1 MGKPYRTGRAVRL
14 SWTMVSSIS
23 AALGAMLV
31 MAGAQAQQPAAGAAA
46 APEMTPAEVEAGK
59 KIYFERCAGCHGVL
73 RKGAT
78 GKNLEPHWSRK
89 AADGSVTEGGTL
101 RLGTARLEK
110 IIGLGTEGG
119 MVNYDDILTKEE
131 INLMAR
137 YIQRTPDV
145 PPEFSLKD
153 MEASWKLLVPVAER
167 PKSQQSKVNLK
178 NVFAITLRDAGKL
191 ALVDGDTKQI
201 WKILDTGYA
210 VHISRLSASGRYVY
224 TVGRDGLVTLIDLW
238 FAEPR
243 TVATVKLG
251 ADARSV
257 DTSKFKGFE
266 DKYLIGGTY
275 WPPQFSIM
283 DGETLKP
290 IKIVST
296 RGNTVDGEYHPE
308 PRVASIVSSQIKP
321 EWVVNV
327 KETGQIML
335 VDYSDIKNLRTTTI
349 ESAKF
354 LHDGGWDI
362 SKRYFLVAANA
373 SHKIAAVD
381 TKTGKLAALVDTK
394 KIPHPGRGANFMH
407 PQFGPVWAT
416 GHLGDAVVTLISTPS
431 DKPAHAKFKQYNWK
445 IVQELKMPGAGNL
458 FVKTH
463 PKSSNLW
470 ADLPMNPERDNAESV
485 YVYDLKDLSKPPK
498 KLDVA
503 KDSGLPQTKALR
515 RATHP
520 EYNMAGDEVWIS
532 LWGGKTDQSAIVVY
546 DDKTLKLK
554 KVITDPAIVT
564 PTGKFNVYNT
574 QHDIY

>member
-1 MGKPYRTGRAVRL
+1 MGTWKLNHVAAVAMSMLAMGAYAQTASPTKGGEAPPMTQAEMEVGR
-14 SWTMVSSIS
+14 
-23 AALGAMLV
+23 
-31 MAGAQAQQPAAGAAA
+31 
-46 APEMTPAEVEAGK
+46 

-78 GKNLEPHWSRK
+78 GKNLEPYWSK
-89 AADGSVTEGGTL
+89 KLPDGTVQEGGTL
-101 RLGTARLEK
+101 RLGTDRLEK
-110 IIGLGTEGG
+110 IIAYGTEGG
-119 MVNYDDILTKEE
+119 MVNYDDILSKDEL
-131 INLMAR
+131 NVMAR
-137 YIQRTPDV
+137 YIQQVPDA

-153 MEASWKLLVPVAER
+153 MENSWKLLVPVDQR
-167 PKSQQSKVNLK
+167 PKKQLNKINLK
-178 NVFAITLRDAGKL
+178 NVFAITLRDTGKL
-191 ALVDGDTKQI
+191 ALIDGDTKEI
-201 WKILDTGYA
+201 WQVLDTGYA

-238 FAEPR
+238 YEKPT

-257 DTSKFKGFE
+257 DTSKFKGYE

-275 WPPQFSIM
+275 WPPQYSIM

-290 IKIVST
+290 RKIVST

-308 PRVASIVSSQIKP
+308 PRVASIVASLTKP

-335 VDYSDIKNLRTTTI
+335 VDYSDIDNLKSTTI
-349 ESAKF
+349 ASAKF
-354 LHDGGWDI
+354 LHDGGWDM

-381 TKTGKLAALVDTK
+381 TKTGKLAALVSTK
-394 KIPHPGRGANFMH
+394 KIPHPGRGANFVH

-416 GHLGDAVVTLISTPS
+416 GHLGDAAITLISTPS
-431 DKPAHAKFKQYNWK
+431 DEAKYAKYKQHNWK
-445 IVQELKMPGAGNL
+445 VVQEVKTVGAGNL

-463 PKSSNLW
+463 PKSSHLW
-470 ADLPMNPERDNAESV
+470 ADVPMNPERENAESV
-485 YVYDLKDLSKPPK
+485 FVYDLKDLNKEPV

-520 EYNMAGDEVWIS
+520 EYNQAGDEVWIS

-554 KVITDPAIVT
+554 KVITDPRIVT

-574 QHDIY
+574 QHDVY

>member
-1 MGKPYRTGRAVRL
+1 MTTPKLSRL
-14 SWTMVSSIS
+14 
-23 AALGAMLV
+23 ALALFATLSV
-31 MAGAQAQQPAAGAAA
+31 GAQAQTQQPQ
-46 APEMTPAEVEAGK
+46 APAMTQAEKEIGK

-78 GKNLEPHWSRK
+78 GKNLEPHWTK
-89 AADGSVTEGGTL
+89 KLPDGTMQEGGTL
-101 RLGTARLEK
+101 KLGTARLDK
-110 IIGLGTEGG
+110 IIALGTEGG

-131 INLMAR
+131 IDIMAR
-137 YIQRTPDV
+137 YIQHVPDV

-153 MEASWKLLVPVAER
+153 MEASWKLIVPVDQR
-167 PKSQQSKVNLK
+167 PKKPQHKVNLK
-178 NVFAITLRDAGKL
+178 NIFAITLRDTGKL
-191 ALVDGDTKQI
+191 ALVDGDTKEI
-201 WKILDTGYA
+201 WQVLDTGYA

-238 FAEPR
+238 FEKPT

-275 WPPQFSIM
+275 WPPQYSIM
-283 DGETLKP
+283 DGQTLQPLKV
-290 IKIVST
+290 VST

-308 PRVASIVSSQIKP
+308 PRVASIVSSFIKP

-335 VDYSDIKNLRTTTI
+335 VDYSDIKNLKTTTI

-354 LHDGGWDI
+354 LHDGGWDA

-373 SHKIAAVD
+373 SNKIAAVD

-394 KIPHPGRGANFMH
+394 KIPHPGRGANFVH

-431 DKPAHAKFKQYNWK
+431 DKPADAKFKQHNWK
-445 IVQELKMPGAGNL
+445 VVQELPMAGAGNL

-463 PKSSNLW
+463 PKSTNLW
-470 ADLPMNPERDNAESV
+470 ADMPMNPERENAESV
-485 YVYDLKDLSKPPK
+485 YVYSLKDLSKPPVK
-498 KLDVA
+498 IDVA

-520 EYNMAGDEVWIS
+520 EYNEAGDEVWIS

-554 KVITDPAIVT
+554 KVITDPRIVT

>member
-1 MGKPYRTGRAVRL
+1 MRKHSSLPRL
-14 SWTMVSSIS
+14 TF
-23 AALGAMLV
+23 ALLL
-31 MAGAQAQQPAAGAAA
+31 AGLAQGVLAQTA
-46 APEMTPAEVEAGK
+46 APPLSPQEKEIGK

-78 GKNLEPHWSRK
+78 GKNLEPMWSK
-89 AADGSVTEGGTL
+89 KGADGSVQEGGTL
-101 RLGTARLEK
+101 KLGTARLEK
-110 IIGLGTEGG
+110 IIALGTEGG
-119 MVNYDDILTKEE
+119 MVNYDDILSKDE
-131 INLMAR
+131 INIMAR
-137 YIQRTPDV
+137 YIQNVPDV

-153 MEASWKLLVPVAER
+153 MEASWKLLVPVDQR
-167 PKSQQSKVNLK
+167 PKAQRNKINLQ

-201 WKILDTGYA
+201 WKVLDTGYA

-238 FAEPR
+238 YETPQ

-257 DTSKFKGFE
+257 DTSKFKGYE

-290 IKIVST
+290 MKIVST

-308 PRVASIVSSQIKP
+308 PRVASIVSSMTKP
-321 EWVVNV
+321 EWVVNI

-335 VDYSDIKNLRTTTI
+335 VDYSDIKNLKTTTI

-354 LHDGGWDI
+354 LHDGGWDQ

-407 PQFGPVWAT
+407 PQYGPVWAT
-416 GHLGDAVVTLISTPS
+416 GHLGDAAITLISTPS
-431 DKPAHAKFKQYNWK
+431 DDPKHAKFKQHNWK
-445 IVQELKMPGAGNL
+445 VVQELKTPGAGNL

-463 PKSSNLW
+463 PKSGNLW
-470 ADLPMNPERDNAESV
+470 ADLPMNPERENAESV
-485 YVYDLKDLSKPPK
+485 YVYNLKDLNKAPV

-503 KDSGLPQTKALR
+503 KDSGLPETKALR

-520 EYNMAGDEVWIS
+520 EYNQAGDEVWIS
-532 LWGGKTDQSAIVVY
+532 LWGGKTDQSAIVIY